1 MNRIPGWNQPSS
13 ASPVVASVD
22 PAALSRLKRDS
33 EFQFFRP
40 LHYEANYAYPL
51 VVWLHGEG
59 GSEQNLMQ
67 VMPLTSM
74 RNYLGVAVR
83 GTCRWNSGY
92 SWDEAPSAVDSA
104 AESVLDA
111 VEAAMARFNVHRERI
126 FLVGHRAGGTLAV
139 RLALRN
145 PEVFAGAVSIS
156 GRFPRGQMPLVNLNS
171 IRRLPIL
178 LTHGRT
184 SRRYSVDHVCRELSL
199 FHSAGMQVDLR
210 QYPCG
215 DDLTT
220 KMLSDV
226 NAWLMSR
233 VTGQPMSSESDE
245 RAYEEEW
252 N

>member
-13 ASPVVASVD
+13 SSPVVASIDTV
-22 PAALSRLKRDS
+22 ALGRLQRDS
-33 EFQFFRP
+33 GVQFFRP
-40 LHYEANYAYPL
+40 QHYEANYAYPL

-59 GSEQNLMQ
+59 GSEQNLAQ
-67 VMPLTSM
+67 VMPLTSL

-83 GTCRWNSGY
+83 GNCRWDSGY
-92 SWDEAPSAVDSA
+92 TWSETVDAVDSA
-104 AESVLDA
+104 AEKVLDA
-111 VEAAMARFNVHRERI
+111 VDLAAARFNVHPQRI

-139 RLALRN
+139 RLALRL
-145 PEVFAGAVSIS
+145 PEAFAGAVSIS
-156 GRFPRGQMPLVNLNS
+156 GRFPRGQMPLRNLHS

-184 SRRYSVDHVCRELSL
+184 SRRYSIDHVCRELSL
-199 FHSAGMQVDLR
+199 FHAAGMQVDLR

-215 DDLTT
+215 DELTT

-233 VTGQPMSSESDE
+233 VTGQPVACDDGE
-245 RAYEEEW
+245 RTCEEEW

>member
-1 MNRIPGWNQPSS
+1 MNRIPGWSQPSS
-13 ASPVVASVD
+13 ASPVVASINPVS
-22 PAALSRLKRDS
+22 LGRLKRDS

-83 GTCRWNSGY
+83 GTCRWNTGF
-92 SWDEAPSAVDSA
+92 SWDETPPAIDSA
-104 AESVLDA
+104 AESVHDA
-111 VEAAMARFNVHRERI
+111 VEAVTARFHVHRNRI

-145 PEVFAGAVSIS
+145 PEIFAGAVSIS
-156 GRFPRGQMPLVNLNS
+156 GRFPCGNMPLMNLHS

-226 NAWLMSR
+226 NSWLMSR
-233 VTGQPMSSESDE
+233 VTGQPVSSESDE